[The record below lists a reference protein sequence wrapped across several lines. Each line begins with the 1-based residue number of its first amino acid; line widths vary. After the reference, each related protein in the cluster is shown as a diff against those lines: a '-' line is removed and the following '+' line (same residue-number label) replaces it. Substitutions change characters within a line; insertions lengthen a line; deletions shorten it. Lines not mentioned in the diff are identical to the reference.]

1 MCEKV
6 VGIVSRGRMGDTP
19 VEETQQIELH
29 LLKFIHGVV
38 FRISQPGQVLHLFNA
53 GKLVFLVLKFGCVEM
68 EIKQY
73 NTIDTAMVQSV
84 FNFIQ

>member
-1 MCEKV
+1 MSEKV

-38 FRISQPGQVLHLFNA
+38 FRISQPGQVLHLLNP
-53 GKLVFLVLKFGCVEM
+53 GNLVILVLKLGCYYVL
-68 EIKQY
+68 Y
-73 NTIDTAMVQSV
+73 VLR
-84 FNFIQ
+84 